1 MRAGQPTACGA
12 LPRGDSQAKIIK
24 LVKMD
29 TESLV
34 QWNIRGLRSNYEEL
48 KLLLNKTS
56 TSVVALQDCKLG
68 EEQLSPRGYALLKGN
83 CPAGEAALL
92 INQRVV
98 HTELTL
104 NSTLHAVAATVTLN
118 KTFTICS
125 IYLTPGETITKL
137 SLENLLDQLPRPFL
151 LLGDFNAH
159 SPVWGDSRRDGRG
172 KLIESVLQDND
183 LILLNSKSPTF
194 LHSAYN
200 STSAIDLSV
209 ASPTIALDFQWSV
222 HDDLCGSDH
231 FPIFLTSHAK
241 DNTTHPRYNFKKA
254 NWNLFGDLCSRSID
268 LKILE
273 SDCPVELFT
282 EKIAAAAREAIP
294 PHRGGKNLPRV
305 PWFNEECKQAI
316 LDRKR
321 AKENILSTQPFYIL
335 LTLKK
340 LRLKVNLSLNSPRL
354 LRGDIMSPRSIPTPL
369 LNQFGRKFAKL
380 KARIPPQKPT

>member
-1 MRAGQPTACGA
+1 
-12 LPRGDSQAKIIK
+12 
-24 LVKMD
+24 MD
-29 TESLV
+29 TEDLV

-137 SLENLLDQLPRPFL
+137 SLENLIDQLPRPFL

-172 KLIESVLQDND
+172 KLIESILQDND

-194 LHSAYN
+194 LHSARVGTGP
-200 STSAIDLSV
+200 ST
-209 ASPTIALDFQWSV
+209 
-222 HDDLCGSDH
+222 
-231 FPIFLTSHAK
+231 
-241 DNTTHPRYNFKKA
+241 
-254 NWNLFGDLCSRSID
+254 
-268 LKILE
+268 
-273 SDCPVELFT
+273 
-282 EKIAAAAREAIP
+282 
-294 PHRGGKNLPRV
+294 RG
-305 PWFNEECKQAI
+305 E
-316 LDRKR
+316 
-321 AKENILSTQPFYIL
+321 
-335 LTLKK
+335 
-340 LRLKVNLSLNSPRL
+340 
-354 LRGDIMSPRSIPTPL
+354 
-369 LNQFGRKFAKL
+369 
-380 KARIPPQKPT
+380 

>member
-1 MRAGQPTACGA
+1 
-12 LPRGDSQAKIIK
+12 
-24 LVKMD
+24 MD
-29 TESLV
+29 TENLV
-34 QWNIRGLRSNYEEL
+34 QWNIKGLRSNYEEL
-48 KLLLNKTS
+48 KLLLNRTY
-56 TSVVALQDCKLG
+56 TPIVALQDCKLG
-68 EEQLSPRGYALLKGN
+68 EEQLSLRGYTLLKGN

-104 NSTLHAVAATVTLN
+104 NSPLHAVAATITLD

-137 SLENLLDQLPRPFL
+137 NLENLLDQLPRP
-151 LLGDFNAH
+151 LGDSNAH

-172 KLIESVLQDND
+172 KLIESFLKDND

-194 LHSAYN
+194 VHSACN
-200 STSAIDLSV
+200 STSAIDLAV

-231 FPIFLTSHAK
+231 FPIFLKSHVE

-254 NWNLFGDLCSRSID
+254 NWNLFGDLVCSRSID

-282 EKIAAAAREAIP
+282 EKVTAAAREAIP
-294 PHRGGKNLPRV
+294 PYRGGKNFPRV
-305 PWFNEECKQAI
+305 PWFTEECKQAI

-321 AKENILSTQPFYIL
+321 AQRKYF
-335 LTLKK
+335 KH
-340 LRLKVNLSLNSPRL
+340 
-354 LRGDIMSPRSIPTPL
+354 PTL
-369 LNQFGRKFAKL
+369 LNFINFKKDKAKSKFTIKQS
-380 KARIPPQKPT
+380 KASSWRHYVSTTNSHTSIKISLEENS

>member
-1 MRAGQPTACGA
+1 M
-12 LPRGDSQAKIIK
+12 
-24 LVKMD
+24 
-29 TESLV
+29 
-34 QWNIRGLRSNYEEL
+34 
-48 KLLLNKTS
+48 
-56 TSVVALQDCKLG
+56 
-68 EEQLSPRGYALLKGN
+68 
-83 CPAGEAALL
+83 
-92 INQRVV
+92 
-98 HTELTL
+98 
-104 NSTLHAVAATVTLN
+104 
-118 KTFTICS
+118 
-125 IYLTPGETITKL
+125 
-137 SLENLLDQLPRPFL
+137 
-151 LLGDFNAH
+151 
-159 SPVWGDSRRDGRG
+159 
-172 KLIESVLQDND
+172 QDND
-183 LILLNSKSPTF
+183 LILLNTKSPTF

-231 FPIFLTSHAK
+231 FPIFLTSHAE

-282 EKIAAAAREAIP
+282 EKITAAAREAIP

-321 AKENILSTQPFYIL
+321 AQRKYFKHPTL
-335 LTLKK
+335 LNFINFKK

-369 LNQFGRKFAKL
+369 LNQSGRKFEN
-380 KARIPPQKPT
+380 